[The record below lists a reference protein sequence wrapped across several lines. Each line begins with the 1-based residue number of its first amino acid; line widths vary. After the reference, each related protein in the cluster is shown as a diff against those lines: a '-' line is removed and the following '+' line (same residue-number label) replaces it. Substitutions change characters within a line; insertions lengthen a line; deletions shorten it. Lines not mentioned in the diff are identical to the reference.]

1 MCECVKGV
9 KKKGE
14 GMSWI
19 LWLAVILFF
28 LVILLLASVRVVK
41 EYERGVIFRLGRLVG
56 AKGPGLFFIIP
67 IVDSMVKVDLRT
79 AVFDVPPQEVITK
92 DNVTTKV
99 NAVVYYRVVDPEK
112 AVTEVENYSYA
123 TAQIALTTI
132 RSVIGQA
139 ELDELLSEREK
150 LNQRLQSIID
160 EATDPWG
167 IKVSAVEIK
176 DVMLPEGMQRA
187 MAAQAEAERER
198 RRRIIAAEG
207 EFQAAKKIAEAAEVL
222 AKQKGGLFI
231 RMLQTI
237 TEATEE
243 KASTVIIPF
252 PVEMLEPLGL
262 LRTQTRENSGSSGSS
277 SGGSGGSGDSGG
289 ASAE

>member
-1 MCECVKGV
+1 MA
-9 KKKGE
+9 
-14 GMSWI
+14 WI
-19 LWLAVILFF
+19 LWLVA
-28 LVILLLASVRVVK
+28 ILLLFLLILLAASIRVVK

-252 PVEMLEPLGL
+252 PVEMLEPLGF

-277 SGGSGGSGDSGG
+277 SGSSSGGSGGV
-289 ASAE
+289 SAE